1 MILQALL
8 GLLALPAGVGVLAA
22 VGLLLLSWALGR
34 LAAAPRIVSALLGE
48 SVEAVVVRL
57 RDPGTAGRPR
67 PRAPSGSP
75 ALA

>member
-22 VGLLLLSWALGR
+22 VGLLLLTWALGR
-34 LAAAPRIVSALLGE
+34 LAAAPRIPSALLGVG
-48 SVEAVVVRL
+48 VEAVVVRL

>member
-22 VGLLLLSWALGR
+22 VGLLLLTWALGR
-34 LAAAPRIVSALLGE
+34 LAAAPRIVSALLGAG
-48 SVEAVVVRL
+48 VEAVVVRL